1 MQSSHFC
8 VKRAITCNIVQF
20 TLRMTRMNTEI
31 DKGIII
37 LQWSFCLLV
46 DLLIFMKMTLF
57 SSGKRVIFL
66 RRIMT
71 GDNFSTQRYDPRSLF
86 CGGHYS
92 SLHRNWWVQLLSQ
105 RCMGSISL
113 DRRGGCVILID
124 CFEFYVVSAIF
135 QPCNGSGC
143 VIMHS
148 TTNNIS
154 EEGHILYKRDD
165 CKTKSVQELLQVKI
179 NMARRFCQIKG
190 I

>member
-46 DLLIFMKMTLF
+46 DLLIFMKMSLF

-71 GDNFSTQRYDPRSLF
+71 GDNFSTQRYDHRSLF

-124 CFEFYVVSAIF
+124 FLSFTPYRQYSSHVTAVDVLYTF
-135 QPCNGSGC
+135 DNKQLFRRGS
-143 VIMHS
+143 HP
-148 TTNNIS
+148 
-154 EEGHILYKRDD
+154 
-165 CKTKSVQELLQVKI
+165 LQ
-179 NMARRFCQIKG
+179 AR
-190 I
+190 